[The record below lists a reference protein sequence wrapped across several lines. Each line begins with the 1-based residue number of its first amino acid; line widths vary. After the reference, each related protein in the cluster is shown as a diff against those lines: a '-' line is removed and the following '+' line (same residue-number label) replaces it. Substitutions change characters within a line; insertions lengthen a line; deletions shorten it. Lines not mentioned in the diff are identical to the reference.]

1 MKQVLIYSILTH
13 AAFSGSRVAMA
24 LAGLELKASPF
35 AIGLILSFY
44 SLLPMILSV
53 AGGRWV
59 DRVGMRAP
67 MLIGVGVLTFGM
79 AVPLLG
85 WDIGS
90 LYLSSVTVGVGFMAF
105 HICTQKA
112 TGDVE
117 DDDKRRENF
126 SLLSIGYSVSAFVG
140 PTAAGLLIDHVGH
153 RLAFGAL
160 ALVPALTW
168 LAVWRWPL
176 PVGPGRSQAPAPA
189 VQESESKLTDL
200 LRDPALRRLFIAVV
214 VISACW
220 DVHQFIV
227 PLYGAQNGLS
237 ATSIGIVLGA
247 YALATFVIRS
257 VLPWLSRHVSE
268 WRLILTA
275 MWSGFGIYLLY
286 PWFPTFPVMV
296 ALSFVLGLGLGISQ
310 PMILSVLHRS
320 APPHRVGEAVG
331 LRLMLVNGTQ
341 TVLPTA
347 FGAVGSALGLAPVF
361 VGMALFAGGS
371 ALVVRRGLAAAD
383 LRKGRKH
390 A

>member
-1 MKQVLIYSILTH
+1 
-13 AAFSGSRVAMA
+13 MA

-35 AIGLILSFY
+35 AIGLVLSFY
-44 SLLPMILSV
+44 SLLPMVLSI

-59 DRVGMRAP
+59 DRVGMRRP
-67 MLIGVGVLTFGM
+67 MMIGIGVLTFGLS
-79 AVPLLG
+79 VPLLA

-90 LYLSSVTVGVGFMAF
+90 LYLASVTIGVGFMAF

-117 DDDKRRENF
+117 DDDQRRENF

-140 PTAAGLLIDHVGH
+140 PSAAGLMIDLLGH
-153 RLAFGAL
+153 RLTFGVL
-160 ALVPALTW
+160 SLVTALTW
-168 LAVWRWPL
+168 LAVYRWPL
-176 PVGPGRSQAPAPA
+176 VAGPGRNVSPPPQTSTD
-189 VQESESKLTDL
+189 ENRLIDL

-214 VISACW
+214 VISSCW

-227 PLYGAQNGLS
+227 PLYGAQHGLS
-237 ATSIGIVLGA
+237 ATQIGFVLGA

-275 MWSGFGIYLLY
+275 MWSGFFIYLLY
-286 PWFPTFPVMV
+286 PWYPTFIVMV

-310 PMILSVLHRS
+310 PMILSVLHRN

-331 LRLMLVNGTQ
+331 LRLMLVNATQ
-341 TVLPTA
+341 AILPTA
-347 FGAVGSALGLAPVF
+347 FGAMGSALGLAPVF
-361 VGMALFAGGS
+361 VGMALFAGGAS
-371 ALVVRRGLAAAD
+371 LLVRRGLTPAE
-383 LRKGRKH
+383 LRKGHRH
-390 A
+390 G